1 MSAFDED
8 IAADF
13 ILEAQEI
20 LDRLGEQ
27 LVALEQSPQ
36 DNEQLNAVFRGFHTL
51 KGGAGFLGVHAMV
64 ELCHAAEETL
74 GMARSGKA
82 VLQANHFDAAQQSL
96 DWLQAMLDAVSGGT
110 EPQHAPPELIAM
122 FDVDAAPAPAAVA
135 AAPVDA
141 AAAIAAA
148 KSGSDMIDED
158 EFEALLDQLHGGA
171 APGSKPVGAA
181 AAIAAAKSGSDMID
195 EDEFEALLDQLH
207 GSAAPG
213 AKPVGAAAA
222 IAAAKSGSDMIDE
235 DEFEALLDQ
244 LHGGAAPGAKPV
256 GAAVAAAPKPA
267 IPKPAP
273 VVPPRPASPPRP
285 AAAPAAAAK
294 PAAAEAE
301 QTVRVDT
308 KRLDA
313 IVNLIG
319 ELVLSRNRLKT
330 LRTRLKDEELDR
342 AVSTL
347 DIATARL
354 QSAVMRTRMQ
364 PVGKV
369 FSRFPKVARDVA
381 RNLKKE
387 VELEL
392 VGAETELDRNLVE
405 ALADPLVHLVRNA
418 IDHGIEMP
426 DLREA
431 QGKQRSGHVRLSAQ
445 QEGDYVSIEI
455 QDDGAGIDPEKL
467 RAKAREKGLIDPE
480 AAARLSSEE
489 CLHLVF
495 LPGFSTKQEVTDI
508 SGRGVGM
515 DVVQSRI
522 RELSGQIQI
531 QSELGRGSRFL
542 IRVPLTLAILPTLL
556 VQAGQDIYALPLAR
570 VMEVLH
576 APRTSL
582 GWFDGRAVLDR
593 RSHTLPLLDLR
604 QWLDVEPA
612 PSTLMTIVVLQVGEA
627 RFGLVVDQVRGR
639 EEVVIKPLPKA
650 LRGLKGY
657 AGATLIGDG
666 RMALILDVDGLRNS
680 QG

>member
-1 MSAFDED
+1 MSAVPDD

-27 LVALEQSPQ
+27 LVSLEQSPQ
-36 DNEQLNAVFRGFHTL
+36 DSDQLNAVFRGFHTL
-51 KGGAGFLGVHAMV
+51 KGGAGFLGIQAMV

-82 VLQANHFDAAQQSL
+82 TLQAHHFDAAQQSL
-96 DWLQAMLDAVSGGT
+96 DYLQSMLDSVSAGE
-110 EPQHAPPELIAM
+110 EPGYAPPELIAQ
-122 FDVDAAPAPAAVA
+122 FDVNGPATPVAAVA
-135 AAPVDA
+135 APASGELITDDEFEALLDTLHGGAAPTAVA
-141 AAAIAAA
+141 AAGKADDGLI
-148 KSGSDMIDED
+148 GED

-171 APGSKPVGAA
+171 V
-181 AAIAAAKSGSDMID
+181 
-195 EDEFEALLDQLH
+195 
-207 GSAAPG
+207 PG
-213 AKPVGAAAA
+213 AKPV
-222 IAAAKSGSDMIDE
+222 
-235 DEFEALLDQ
+235 
-244 LHGGAAPGAKPV
+244 AAPA
-256 GAAVAAAPKPA
+256 
-267 IPKPAP
+267 PAP
-273 VVPPRPASPPRP
+273 RA
-285 AAAPAAAAK
+285 AAAPAAK
-294 PAAAEAE
+294 PAANKPVAEAE
-301 QTVRVDT
+301 HTVRVDT

-330 LRTRLKDEELDR
+330 LRARLHDEELDR

-392 VGAETELDRNLVE
+392 IGAETELDRNLVE

-418 IDHGIEMP
+418 IDHGVETP

-431 QGKQRSGHVRLSAQ
+431 QGKPRSGHVRLSAQ
-445 QEGDYVSIEI
+445 QEGDYVSIEV
-455 QDDGAGIDPEKL
+455 QDDGAGIDPERL
-467 RAKAREKGLIDPE
+467 RQKAREKGLIDPE
-480 AAARLSSEE
+480 AAARLTSEE

-531 QSELGRGSRFL
+531 QSELGRGSRFM

-556 VQAGQDIYALPLAR
+556 VQAGDDVYALPLAR

-576 APRTSL
+576 APNTSL

-593 RSHTLPLLDLR
+593 KSHTLPLVDLR
-604 QWLDVEPA
+604 HWLAVAPA
-612 PSTLMTIVVLQVGEA
+612 ASQLLTIVVLQAGEA

-650 LRGLKGY
+650 LRGLRGY

-666 RMALILDVDGLRNS
+666 RMSLILDVDGLR
-680 QG
+680 

>member
-1 MSAFDED
+1 MSAVSDD
-8 IAADF
+8 ITADF
-13 ILEAQEI
+13 IIEAQEI

-27 LVALEQSPQ
+27 LVSLEQAPQ
-36 DNEQLNAVFRGFHTL
+36 DSDQLNAVFRGYHTL
-51 KGGAGFLGVHAMV
+51 KGGAGFLGVTAMV
-64 ELCHAAEETL
+64 ELCHAAEEAL
-74 GMARSGKA
+74 GAARAGQA
-82 VLQANHFDAAQQSL
+82 VLQAHHFDAAQQSL
-96 DWLQAMLDAVSGGT
+96 DYLQSMLDAVSSGT
-110 EPQHAPPELIAM
+110 EPGYAPPDLIAQ
-122 FDVDAAPAPAAVA
+122 FDVHGGAVAAPAAA
-135 AAPVDA
+135 AAPA
-141 AAAIAAA
+141 AG
-148 KSGSDMIDED
+148 GSDLITDDEFEALLDQLHGGNAPTAVAPAKKADDGLISED

-171 APGSKPVGAA
+171 APGTKPA
-181 AAIAAAKSGSDMID
+181 
-195 EDEFEALLDQLH
+195 
-207 GSAAPG
+207 
-213 AKPVGAAAA
+213 
-222 IAAAKSGSDMIDE
+222 
-235 DEFEALLDQ
+235 
-244 LHGGAAPGAKPV
+244 
-256 GAAVAAAPKPA
+256 AAVA
-267 IPKPAP
+267 PAP
-273 VVPPRPASPPRP
+273 VAVPRPV
-285 AAAPAAAAK
+285 AAPAPAAK
-294 PAAAEAE
+294 PAAKPLAEAE
-301 QTVRVDT
+301 HTVRVDT

-330 LRTRLKDEELDR
+330 LRARLRDEELDR

-381 RNLKKE
+381 RSLKKE
-387 VELEL
+387 VDLEL
-392 VGAETELDRNLVE
+392 IGAETELDRNLVE

-418 IDHGIEMP
+418 IDHGVEMP

-431 QGKQRSGHVRLSAQ
+431 QGKPRMGHVRLSAQ
-445 QEGDYVSIEI
+445 QEGDYVSIEV

-495 LPGFSTKQEVTDI
+495 LPGFSTKQQVTDI

-556 VQAGQDIYALPLAR
+556 VQAGEDVYALPLAR

-593 RSHTLPLLDLR
+593 RSHTLPLVDLR
-604 QWLDVEPA
+604 QWLDVTPA
-612 PSTLMTIVVLQVGEA
+612 ASPLLTIVVLQAGEA

-650 LRGLKGY
+650 LRGLRGY

-666 RMALILDVDGLRNS
+666 RMALILDVDGLR
-680 QG
+680 

>member
-1 MSAFDED
+1 MSAVPDD

-27 LVALEQSPQ
+27 LVSLEQSPQ
-36 DNEQLNAVFRGFHTL
+36 DSDQLNAVFRGFHTL
-51 KGGAGFLGVHAMV
+51 KGGAGFLGIQAMV

-82 VLQANHFDAAQQSL
+82 VLQAHHFDAAQQSL
-96 DWLQAMLDAVSGGT
+96 DYLQSMLDSVAAGT
-110 EPQHAPPELIAM
+110 EPGYAPPELIAQ
-122 FDVDAAPAPAAVA
+122 FDVNGPAVPAPAA
-135 AAPVDA
+135 AAPGGDGL
-141 AAAIAAA
+141 IT
-148 KSGSDMIDED
+148 DD
-158 EFEALLDQLHGGA
+158 EFEALLDTLHGGA
-171 APGSKPVGAA
+171 APTAVTPPKKTDDGLIG
-181 AAIAAAKSGSDMID
+181 
-195 EDEFEALLDQLH
+195 
-207 GSAAPG
+207 
-213 AKPVGAAAA
+213 
-222 IAAAKSGSDMIDE
+222 E

-244 LHGGAAPGAKPV
+244 LHGGAAPGAKP
-256 GAAVAAAPKPA
+256 GAVAAAP
-267 IPKPAP
+267 AP
-273 VVPPRPASPPRP
+273 RAP
-285 AAAPAAAAK
+285 AAAPAPAAK
-294 PAAAEAE
+294 PAANKPVAEAE
-301 QTVRVDT
+301 HTVRVDT

-330 LRTRLKDEELDR
+330 LRARLHDEELDR

-418 IDHGIEMP
+418 IDHGIETP

-431 QGKQRSGHVRLSAQ
+431 QGKPRNGHVRLSAQ
-445 QEGDYVSIEI
+445 QEGDYVSIEV
-455 QDDGAGIDPEKL
+455 QDDGAGIDPERL
-467 RAKAREKGLIDPE
+467 RQKAREKGLIDPE

-531 QSELGRGSRFL
+531 QSELGRGSRFM

-556 VQAGQDIYALPLAR
+556 VQAGEDVYALPLAR

-576 APRTSL
+576 APNTSL

-593 RSHTLPLLDLR
+593 KSHTLPLVDLR
-604 QWLDVEPA
+604 HWLAVEPA
-612 PSTLMTIVVLQVGEA
+612 ASPLLTIVVLQAGEA

-650 LRGLKGY
+650 LRGLRGY

-666 RMALILDVDGLRNS
+666 RMSLILDVDGLRT
-680 QG
+680 QHD

>member
-1 MSAFDED
+1 MSAVSDD
-8 IAADF
+8 ITADF
-13 ILEAQEI
+13 IIEAQEI

-27 LVALEQSPQ
+27 LVSLEQAPQ
-36 DNEQLNAVFRGFHTL
+36 DTEQLNAVFRGYHTL
-51 KGGAGFLGVHAMV
+51 KGGAGFLGVTAMV
-64 ELCHAAEETL
+64 ELCHAAEEAL
-74 GMARSGKA
+74 GIARAGQA
-82 VLQANHFDAAQQSL
+82 VLQAHHFDAAQQSL
-96 DWLQAMLDAVSGGT
+96 DYLQAMLDAVSSGT
-110 EPQHAPPELIAM
+110 EPGYAPPELIAQ
-122 FDVDAAPAPAAVA
+122 FDMHGGAVAAPAAA
-135 AAPVDA
+135 AAPA
-141 AAAIAAA
+141 AG
-148 KSGSDMIDED
+148 GSDLITDD
-158 EFEALLDQLHGGA
+158 EFEALLDQLHGGN
-171 APGSKPVGAA
+171 APTAMAP
-181 AAIAAAKSGSDMID
+181 AKKADDGLIS
-195 EDEFEALLDQLH
+195 
-207 GSAAPG
+207 
-213 AKPVGAAAA
+213 
-222 IAAAKSGSDMIDE
+222 E

-244 LHGGAAPGAKPV
+244 LHGGAAPGAKPI
-256 GAAVAAAPKPA
+256 A
-267 IPKPAP
+267 
-273 VVPPRPASPPRP
+273 
-285 AAAPAAAAK
+285 AAAPAPIAAPRPLAAPAAPAPAAATKPAAK
-294 PAAAEAE
+294 PLAEAE
-301 QTVRVDT
+301 HTVRVDT

-330 LRTRLKDEELDR
+330 LRARLRDEELDR

-381 RNLKKE
+381 RSLKKE
-387 VELEL
+387 VDLEL
-392 VGAETELDRNLVE
+392 IGAETELDRNLVE

-418 IDHGIEMP
+418 IDHGVEMP

-431 QGKQRSGHVRLSAQ
+431 QGKPRMGHVRLSAQ
-445 QEGDYVSIEI
+445 QEGDYVSIEV

-495 LPGFSTKQEVTDI
+495 LPGFSTKQQVTDI

-556 VQAGQDIYALPLAR
+556 VQAGEDVYALPLAR

-593 RSHTLPLLDLR
+593 RSHTLPLVDLR
-604 QWLDVEPA
+604 QWLDVTPA
-612 PSTLMTIVVLQVGEA
+612 ASTLLTIVVLQAGEA

-650 LRGLKGY
+650 LRGLRGY

-666 RMALILDVDGLRNS
+666 RMALILDVDGLRS
-680 QG
+680 PHD

>member
-1 MSAFDED
+1 MSAVSDD
-8 IAADF
+8 ITADF
-13 ILEAQEI
+13 IIEAQEI

-27 LVALEQSPQ
+27 LVSLEQAPQ
-36 DNEQLNAVFRGFHTL
+36 DGDQLNAVFRGYHTL
-51 KGGAGFLGVHAMV
+51 KGGAGFLGVTAMV
-64 ELCHAAEETL
+64 ELCHAAEEAL
-74 GMARSGKA
+74 GAARAGQA
-82 VLQANHFDAAQQSL
+82 VLQAHHFDAAQQSL
-96 DWLQAMLDAVSGGT
+96 DYLQSMLDAVSSGT
-110 EPQHAPPELIAM
+110 EPGYAPPELIAQ
-122 FDVDAAPAPAAVA
+122 FDVHGGATAPAAAAAPAAGGSDLITDDEFEALLDQLHGGNAPTAVA
-135 AAPVDA
+135 P
-141 AAAIAAA
+141 A
-148 KSGSDMIDED
+148 KKADDGLISED

-171 APGSKPVGAA
+171 APGTKPVAA
-181 AAIAAAKSGSDMID
+181 VP
-195 EDEFEALLDQLH
+195 
-207 GSAAPG
+207 AAP
-213 AKPVGAAAA
+213 
-222 IAAAKSGSDMIDE
+222 
-235 DEFEALLDQ
+235 
-244 LHGGAAPGAKPV
+244 
-256 GAAVAAAPKPA
+256 
-267 IPKPAP
+267 PAP
-273 VVPPRPASPPRP
+273 RPTAP
-285 AAAPAAAAK
+285 APAAKPPAK
-294 PAAAEAE
+294 PLAEAE
-301 QTVRVDT
+301 HTVRVDT

-330 LRTRLKDEELDR
+330 LRARLRDEELDR

-381 RNLKKE
+381 RSLKKE
-387 VELEL
+387 VDLEL
-392 VGAETELDRNLVE
+392 IGAETELDRNLVE

-418 IDHGIEMP
+418 IDHGVETP
-426 DLREA
+426 ELREA
-431 QGKQRSGHVRLSAQ
+431 QGKPRMGHVRLSAQ
-445 QEGDYVSIEI
+445 QEGDYVSIEV

-495 LPGFSTKQEVTDI
+495 LPGFSTKQQVTDI

-556 VQAGQDIYALPLAR
+556 VQAGEDVYALPLAR

-593 RSHTLPLLDLR
+593 RSHTLALVDLR
-604 QWLDVEPA
+604 QWLDVTPA
-612 PSTLMTIVVLQVGEA
+612 ASPLLTIVVLQAGEA

-650 LRGLKGY
+650 LRGLAGY

-666 RMALILDVDGLRNS
+666 RMALILDVDGLR
-680 QG
+680 

>member
-1 MSAFDED
+1 MSAVSDD
-8 IAADF
+8 ITADF
-13 ILEAQEI
+13 IIEAQEI

-27 LVALEQSPQ
+27 LVSLEQAPQ
-36 DNEQLNAVFRGFHTL
+36 DSDQLNAVFRGYHTL
-51 KGGAGFLGVHAMV
+51 KGGAGFLGVTAMV
-64 ELCHAAEETL
+64 ELCHAAEEAL
-74 GMARSGKA
+74 GAARAGQA
-82 VLQANHFDAAQQSL
+82 VLQAHHFDAAQQSL
-96 DWLQAMLDAVSGGT
+96 DYLQSMLDAVSSGT
-110 EPQHAPPELIAM
+110 EPGYAPPDLIAQ
-122 FDVDAAPAPAAVA
+122 FDVHGGAVAAPAAA
-135 AAPVDA
+135 AAPTA
-141 AAAIAAA
+141 G
-148 KSGSDMIDED
+148 GSDLITDDEFEALLDQLHGGNAPTAVAPAKKADDGLISED

-171 APGSKPVGAA
+171 APGTKPAVVVAPA
-181 AAIAAAKSGSDMID
+181 PIAA
-195 EDEFEALLDQLH
+195 
-207 GSAAPG
+207 
-213 AKPVGAAAA
+213 
-222 IAAAKSGSDMIDE
+222 
-235 DEFEALLDQ
+235 
-244 LHGGAAPGAKPV
+244 
-256 GAAVAAAPKPA
+256 
-267 IPKPAP
+267 
-273 VVPPRPASPPRP
+273 PRPV
-285 AAAPAAAAK
+285 AAPAPAAK
-294 PAAAEAE
+294 PTAKPLAEAE
-301 QTVRVDT
+301 HTVRVDT

-330 LRTRLKDEELDR
+330 LRARLRDEELDR

-381 RNLKKE
+381 RSLKKE
-387 VELEL
+387 VDLEL
-392 VGAETELDRNLVE
+392 IGAETELDRNLVE

-418 IDHGIEMP
+418 IDHGVEMP

-431 QGKQRSGHVRLSAQ
+431 QGKPRMGHVRLSAQ
-445 QEGDYVSIEI
+445 QEGDYVSIEV

-495 LPGFSTKQEVTDI
+495 LPGFSTKQQVTDI

-556 VQAGQDIYALPLAR
+556 VQAGEDVYALPLAR

-593 RSHTLPLLDLR
+593 RSHTLPLVDLR
-604 QWLDVEPA
+604 QWLDVTPA
-612 PSTLMTIVVLQVGEA
+612 ASPLLTIVVLQAGEA

-650 LRGLKGY
+650 LRGLRGY

-666 RMALILDVDGLRNS
+666 RMALILDVDGLR
-680 QG
+680 

>member
-1 MSAFDED
+1 MSAVSDD
-8 IAADF
+8 ITADF
-13 ILEAQEI
+13 IIEAQEI

-27 LVALEQSPQ
+27 LVSLEQAPQ
-36 DNEQLNAVFRGFHTL
+36 DGDQLNAVFRGYHTL
-51 KGGAGFLGVHAMV
+51 KGGAGFLGVTAMV
-64 ELCHAAEETL
+64 ELCHAAEEAL
-74 GMARSGKA
+74 GAARAGQA
-82 VLQANHFDAAQQSL
+82 VLQAHHFDAAQQSL
-96 DWLQAMLDAVSGGT
+96 DYLQSMLDAVSSGT
-110 EPQHAPPELIAM
+110 EPGYAPPELIAQ
-122 FDVDAAPAPAAVA
+122 FDVHGGATAPAAAAAPAAGGSDLITDDEFEALLDQLHGGNAPTAVA
-135 AAPVDA
+135 P
-141 AAAIAAA
+141 A
-148 KSGSDMIDED
+148 KKADHGLISED

-171 APGSKPVGAA
+171 APGTKPVAA
-181 AAIAAAKSGSDMID
+181 VP
-195 EDEFEALLDQLH
+195 
-207 GSAAPG
+207 AAP
-213 AKPVGAAAA
+213 
-222 IAAAKSGSDMIDE
+222 
-235 DEFEALLDQ
+235 
-244 LHGGAAPGAKPV
+244 
-256 GAAVAAAPKPA
+256 
-267 IPKPAP
+267 PAP
-273 VVPPRPASPPRP
+273 RPTAP
-285 AAAPAAAAK
+285 APAAKPPAK
-294 PAAAEAE
+294 PLAEAE
-301 QTVRVDT
+301 HTVRVDT

-330 LRTRLKDEELDR
+330 LRARLRDEELDR

-381 RNLKKE
+381 RSLKKE
-387 VELEL
+387 VDLEL
-392 VGAETELDRNLVE
+392 IGAETELDRNLVE

-418 IDHGIEMP
+418 IDHGVETP
-426 DLREA
+426 ELREA
-431 QGKQRSGHVRLSAQ
+431 QGKPRMGHVRLSAQ
-445 QEGDYVSIEI
+445 QEGDYVSIEV

-495 LPGFSTKQEVTDI
+495 LPGFSTKQQVTDI

-556 VQAGQDIYALPLAR
+556 VQAGEDVYALPLAR

-593 RSHTLPLLDLR
+593 RSHTLALVDLR
-604 QWLDVEPA
+604 QWLDVTPA
-612 PSTLMTIVVLQVGEA
+612 ASPLLTIVVLQAGEA

-650 LRGLKGY
+650 LRGLAGY

-666 RMALILDVDGLRNS
+666 RMALILDVDGLR
-680 QG
+680 

>member
-1 MSAFDED
+1 MSAVPDD

-27 LVALEQSPQ
+27 LVSLEQSPQ
-36 DNEQLNAVFRGFHTL
+36 DSDQLNAVFRGFHTL
-51 KGGAGFLGVHAMV
+51 KGGAGFLGIQAMV

-74 GMARSGKA
+74 GMARSGQA
-82 VLQANHFDAAQQSL
+82 VLQAHHFDAGQQSL
-96 DWLQAMLDAVSGGT
+96 DYLQSMLDSVAAGT
-110 EPQHAPPELIAM
+110 EPGYAPPELIAQ
-122 FDVDAAPAPAAVA
+122 FDVNGPATPAPAATA
-135 AAPVDA
+135 AAS
-141 AAAIAAA
+141 
-148 KSGSDMIDED
+148 SGDLITDD
-158 EFEALLDQLHGGA
+158 EFEALLDTLHGGA
-171 APGSKPVGAA
+171 APTAV
-181 AAIAAAKSGSDMID
+181 AKKNDDDLIG
-195 EDEFEALLDQLH
+195 
-207 GSAAPG
+207 
-213 AKPVGAAAA
+213 
-222 IAAAKSGSDMIDE
+222 E

-244 LHGGAAPGAKPV
+244 LHGGAAPGAQS
-256 GAAVAAAPKPA
+256 VA
-267 IPKPAP
+267 
-273 VVPPRPASPPRP
+273 
-285 AAAPAAAAK
+285 AAAPAPAIAPRPVAAPAPAK
-294 PAAAEAE
+294 PAANKPVAEAE
-301 QTVRVDT
+301 HTVRVDT

-330 LRTRLKDEELDR
+330 LRARLHDEELDR

-392 VGAETELDRNLVE
+392 IGAETELDRNLVE

-426 DLREA
+426 ELREA
-431 QGKQRSGHVRLSAQ
+431 QGKTRSGNVRLSAQ
-445 QEGDYVSIEI
+445 QEGDYVSIEV
-455 QDDGAGIDPEKL
+455 QDDGAGIDPERL

-480 AAARLSSEE
+480 AAARLTSEE

-531 QSELGRGSRFL
+531 QSELGRGSRFM

-556 VQAGQDIYALPLAR
+556 VQAGEDVYALPLAR

-576 APRTSL
+576 APNTSL

-593 RSHTLPLLDLR
+593 RTHTLPLVDLR
-604 QWLDVEPA
+604 HWLDVDPA
-612 PSTLMTIVVLQVGEA
+612 PSPLLTIVVLQAGEA

-650 LRGLKGY
+650 LRGLRGY

-666 RMALILDVDGLRNS
+666 RMSLILDVDGLRTPHD
-680 QG
+680 

>member
-1 MSAFDED
+1 MSAVPDD

-27 LVALEQSPQ
+27 LVSLEQSPQ
-36 DNEQLNAVFRGFHTL
+36 DSDQLNAVFRGFHTL
-51 KGGAGFLGVHAMV
+51 KGGAGFLGIQAMV

-82 VLQANHFDAAQQSL
+82 VLQAHHFDAGQQSL
-96 DWLQAMLDAVSGGT
+96 DYLQSMLDSVAAGT
-110 EPQHAPPELIAM
+110 EPGYAPPELIAQ
-122 FDVDAAPAPAAVA
+122 FDVNGPATPAPAAA
-135 AAPVDA
+135 AAS
-141 AAAIAAA
+141 
-148 KSGSDMIDED
+148 SGELISDD

-171 APGSKPVGAA
+171 APTAVTRSSKPAD
-181 AAIAAAKSGSDMID
+181 SMI
-195 EDEFEALLDQLH
+195 
-207 GSAAPG
+207 G
-213 AKPVGAAAA
+213 
-222 IAAAKSGSDMIDE
+222 E

-244 LHGGAAPGAKPV
+244 LHGGAAPGANA
-256 GAAVAAAPKPA
+256 GATA
-267 IPKPAP
+267 
-273 VVPPRPASPPRP
+273 P
-285 AAAPAAAAK
+285 AAAPRAPASAAAAAVAMPAAAK
-294 PAAAEAE
+294 PAANNKPVAEAE
-301 QTVRVDT
+301 HTVRVDT

-330 LRTRLKDEELDR
+330 LRARLHDEELDR

-418 IDHGIEMP
+418 IDHGVETP
-426 DLREA
+426 ELREA
-431 QGKQRSGHVRLSAQ
+431 QGKPRSGHVRLSAQ
-445 QEGDYVSIEI
+445 QEGDYVSIEV
-455 QDDGAGIDPEKL
+455 QDDGAGIDPERL
-467 RAKAREKGLIDPE
+467 RQKAREKGLIDPE
-480 AAARLSSEE
+480 AAARLTSEE

-531 QSELGRGSRFL
+531 QSELGRGSRFM

-556 VQAGQDIYALPLAR
+556 VQAGEDVYALPLAR

-576 APRTSL
+576 APNTSL

-593 RSHTLPLLDLR
+593 KSHTLPLVDLR
-604 QWLDVEPA
+604 HWLAVEPA
-612 PSTLMTIVVLQVGEA
+612 ASPLLTIVVLQAGEA

-650 LRGLKGY
+650 LRGLRGY

-666 RMALILDVDGLRNS
+666 RMSLILDVDGLR
-680 QG
+680 

>member
-1 MSAFDED
+1 MSGIADD

-27 LVALEQSPQ
+27 LVTLEQDPQ
-36 DNEQLNAVFRGFHTL
+36 DSGQLNAVFRGYHTL
-51 KGGAGFLGVHAMV
+51 KGGAGFLGIQPMV

-74 GMARSGKA
+74 GLARSGQA
-82 VLQANHFDAAQQSL
+82 TLQPHHFDAGQQSL
-96 DWLQAMLDAVSGGT
+96 DYLQAMLDAVSAGE
-110 EPQHAPPELIAM
+110 EPGHAPAELIAQ
-122 FDVDAAPAPAAVA
+122 FDVGTAPAAGA
-135 AAPVDA
+135 GQA
-141 AAAIAAA
+141 AAATDPDLITDDEFEALLDQLQGNAKAAA
-148 KSGSDMIDED
+148 KLPADDGLISED
-158 EFEALLDQLHGGA
+158 EFEALLDQLHGG
-171 APGSKPVGAA
+171 GV
-181 AAIAAAKSGSDMID
+181 
-195 EDEFEALLDQLH
+195 
-207 GSAAPG
+207 PG
-213 AKPVGAAAA
+213 ANAAT
-222 IAAAKSGSDMIDE
+222 
-235 DEFEALLDQ
+235 
-244 LHGGAAPGAKPV
+244 APS
-256 GAAVAAAPKPA
+256 
-267 IPKPAP
+267 PAP
-273 VVPPRPASPPRP
+273 RPQPARPAP
-285 AAAPAAAAK
+285 AAAPTPAAAK
-294 PAAAEAE
+294 PPRVVAEAE

-330 LRTRLKDEELDR
+330 LRARLRDEELDR

-387 VELEL
+387 VELDL
-392 VGAETELDRNLVE
+392 FGAETELDRNLVE

-418 IDHGIEMP
+418 IDHGIERP
-426 DLREA
+426 ELREA
-431 QGKQRSGHVRLSAQ
+431 QGKPRSGQVRLSAQ
-445 QEGDYVSIEI
+445 QEGDYVSIEV

-480 AAARLSSEE
+480 AAARLSTEE

-495 LPGFSTKQEVTDI
+495 LPGFSTKAEVTDI

-556 VQAGQDIYALPLAR
+556 VQAGEDVYALPLAR

-576 APRTSL
+576 APSTSL
-582 GWFDGRAVLDR
+582 GWFDGRDVLDR
-593 RSHTLPLLDLR
+593 RSHTLALVDLR
-604 QWLDVEPA
+604 RWLDVEPMQGA
-612 PSTLMTIVVLQVGEA
+612 LLTIVVLQAGEA

-650 LRGLKGY
+650 LRGLRGY

-666 RMALILDVDGLRNS
+666 RMALILDVDGLRS
-680 QG
+680 PHD

>member
-1 MSAFDED
+1 MSAVADD
-8 IAADF
+8 ITADF
-13 ILEAQEI
+13 IIEAQEI

-27 LVALEQSPQ
+27 LVSLEQAPQ
-36 DNEQLNAVFRGFHTL
+36 DNDQLNAVFRGYHTL
-51 KGGAGFLGVHAMV
+51 KGGAGFLGITAMV
-64 ELCHAAEETL
+64 ELCHAAEEAL
-74 GMARSGKA
+74 GAARAGQA
-82 VLQANHFDAAQQSL
+82 VLQAHHFDAAQQSL
-96 DWLQAMLDAVSGGT
+96 DYLQSMLDAVSSGT
-110 EPQHAPPELIAM
+110 EPGYAPPELIAQ
-122 FDVDAAPAPAAVA
+122 FDVHGGASPAAGAATAPAPAAAGGDLITDDEFEALLDQLHGGNAPTAVA
-135 AAPVDA
+135 PPKKADDGL
-141 AAAIAAA
+141 I
-148 KSGSDMIDED
+148 SED

-171 APGSKPVGAA
+171 V
-181 AAIAAAKSGSDMID
+181 
-195 EDEFEALLDQLH
+195 
-207 GSAAPG
+207 PG
-213 AKPVGAAAA
+213 AKPVAAVPV
-222 IAAAKSGSDMIDE
+222 
-235 DEFEALLDQ
+235 
-244 LHGGAAPGAKPV
+244 AAP
-256 GAAVAAAPKPA
+256 
-267 IPKPAP
+267 PAP
-273 VVPPRPASPPRP
+273 
-285 AAAPAAAAK
+285 APAPRAAAK
-294 PAAAEAE
+294 PAANKPVAEAE
-301 QTVRVDT
+301 HTVRVDT

-330 LRTRLKDEELDR
+330 LRTRLRDEELDR

-381 RNLKKE
+381 RSLQKE
-387 VELEL
+387 VDLEL
-392 VGAETELDRNLVE
+392 IGAETELDRNLVE

-418 IDHGIEMP
+418 IDHGVEMP

-431 QGKQRSGHVRLSAQ
+431 QGKPRMGHVRLSAQ
-445 QEGDYVSIEI
+445 QEGDYVSIEV

-495 LPGFSTKQEVTDI
+495 LPGFSTKQQVTDI

-556 VQAGQDIYALPLAR
+556 VQAGEDVYALPLAR

-593 RSHTLPLLDLR
+593 RSHTLPLVDLR
-604 QWLDVEPA
+604 QWLDVTPA
-612 PSTLMTIVVLQVGEA
+612 ASTLLTIVVLQAGEA

-650 LRGLKGY
+650 LRGLRGY

-666 RMALILDVDGLRNS
+666 RMALILDVDGLR
-680 QG
+680 

>member
-1 MSAFDED
+1 MSAFADD

-36 DNEQLNAVFRGFHTL
+36 DNDQLNAVFRGFHTL
-51 KGGAGFLGVHAMV
+51 KGGAGFLGINAMV

-82 VLQANHFDAAQQSL
+82 TLQAHHFDAAQQSL
-96 DWLQAMLDAVSGGT
+96 DWLQAMLDAVSAGT
-110 EPQHAPPELIAM
+110 DPQHAPPALIAL
-122 FDVDAAPAPAAVA
+122 FDVDVAPAAPVPVA
-135 AAPVDA
+135 AAPVA
-141 AAAIAAA
+141 ASGGDLITEDEFEDLLDQLHGGGAPGAKPVAAVGAPEA
-148 KSGSDMIDED
+148 GSDLISED
-158 EFEALLDQLHGGA
+158 EFEALLDQLHGAA
-171 APGSKPVGAA
+171 APGATPVVAA
-181 AAIAAAKSGSDMID
+181 ALPAAACKGGDDLIT
-195 EDEFEALLDQLH
+195 EDEFEALLDT
-207 GSAAPG
+207 
-213 AKPVGAAAA
+213 
-222 IAAAKSGSDMIDE
+222 
-235 DEFEALLDQ
+235 
-244 LHGGAAPGAKPV
+244 LHGGAAPGARALPAPP
-256 GAAVAAAPKPA
+256 AATPAAP
-267 IPKPAP
+267 
-273 VVPPRPASPPRP
+273 VT
-285 AAAPAAAAK
+285 AAPAPRAATPAPAAAK
-294 PAAAEAE
+294 PAVEPE

-330 LRTRLKDEELDR
+330 LRARLKDEELDR

-387 VELEL
+387 VDLEL
-392 VGAETELDRNLVE
+392 IGAETELDRNLVE

-418 IDHGIEMP
+418 IDHGVEMP

-431 QGKQRSGHVRLSAQ
+431 QGKPRMGRVRLSAQ
-445 QEGDYVSIEI
+445 QEGDYVSIEV
-455 QDDGAGIDPEKL
+455 QDDGAGIDPERL
-467 RAKAREKGLIDPE
+467 RAKAREKGLLDPE

-495 LPGFSTKQEVTDI
+495 LPGFSTKQQVTDI

-556 VQAGQDIYALPLAR
+556 VQAGEDIYALPLAR

-593 RSHTLPLLDLR
+593 KSHTLALVDLR
-604 QWLDVEPA
+604 QWLAVEPA
-612 PSTLMTIVVLQVGEA
+612 QSALLTIVVLQLGEA

-639 EEVVIKPLPKA
+639 EEVVIKPLPRA

-666 RMALILDVDGLRNS
+666 RMALILDVDGLRG
-680 QG
+680 QE

>member
-1 MSAFDED
+1 MSAVSDD
-8 IAADF
+8 ITADF
-13 ILEAQEI
+13 IIEAQEI

-27 LVALEQSPQ
+27 LVSLEQAPQ
-36 DNEQLNAVFRGFHTL
+36 DSEQLNAVFRGYHTL
-51 KGGAGFLGVHAMV
+51 KGGAGFLGVTAMV
-64 ELCHAAEETL
+64 ELCHAAEEAL
-74 GMARSGKA
+74 GIARAGQA
-82 VLQANHFDAAQQSL
+82 VLQAHHFDAAQQSL
-96 DWLQAMLDAVSGGT
+96 DYLQSMLDAVSSGT
-110 EPQHAPPELIAM
+110 EPGYAPPELIAQ
-122 FDVDAAPAPAAVA
+122 FDMHGGGTAAPTAAAPAAAGGDLITEDEFEALLDQLHGGNAPTAVA
-135 AAPVDA
+135 P
-141 AAAIAAA
+141 A
-148 KSGSDMIDED
+148 KKADDGLISED

-171 APGSKPVGAA
+171 APGSKPVAA
-181 AAIAAAKSGSDMID
+181 T
-195 EDEFEALLDQLH
+195 
-207 GSAAPG
+207 P
-213 AKPVGAAAA
+213 
-222 IAAAKSGSDMIDE
+222 
-235 DEFEALLDQ
+235 
-244 LHGGAAPGAKPV
+244 
-256 GAAVAAAPKPA
+256 VAAAPA
-267 IPKPAP
+267 
-273 VVPPRPASPPRP
+273 PRP
-285 AAAPAAAAK
+285 AAATPAAK
-294 PAAAEAE
+294 PAAKPLAEAE
-301 QTVRVDT
+301 HTVRVDT

-330 LRTRLKDEELDR
+330 LRARLRDEELDR

-381 RNLKKE
+381 RSLKKE
-387 VELEL
+387 VDLEL
-392 VGAETELDRNLVE
+392 IGAETELDRNLVE

-418 IDHGIEMP
+418 IDHGVEMP
-426 DLREA
+426 ELREA
-431 QGKQRSGHVRLSAQ
+431 QGKPRMGHVRLSAQ
-445 QEGDYVSIEI
+445 QEGDYVSIEV

-495 LPGFSTKQEVTDI
+495 LPGFSTKQQVTDI

-556 VQAGQDIYALPLAR
+556 VQAGEDVYALPLAR

-593 RSHTLPLLDLR
+593 RSHTLPLVDLR
-604 QWLDVEPA
+604 QWLDVTPA
-612 PSTLMTIVVLQVGEA
+612 ASTLLTIVVLQAGEA

-650 LRGLKGY
+650 LRGLRGY

-666 RMALILDVDGLRNS
+666 RMALILDVDGLR
-680 QG
+680 

>member
-1 MSAFDED
+1 MSAVSDD
-8 IAADF
+8 ITADF
-13 ILEAQEI
+13 IIEAQEI
-20 LDRLGEQ
+20 LDRQGEQ
-27 LVALEQSPQ
+27 LVSLEQAPQ
-36 DNEQLNAVFRGFHTL
+36 DTEQLNAVFRGYHTL
-51 KGGAGFLGVHAMV
+51 KGGAGFLGVTAMV
-64 ELCHAAEETL
+64 ELCHAAEEAL
-74 GMARSGKA
+74 GIARAGQA
-82 VLQANHFDAAQQSL
+82 VLQAHHFDAAQQSL
-96 DWLQAMLDAVSGGT
+96 DYLQAMLDAVSSGT
-110 EPQHAPPELIAM
+110 EPGYAPPELIAQ
-122 FDVDAAPAPAAVA
+122 FDMHGGALAAPAAA
-135 AAPVDA
+135 AAPA
-141 AAAIAAA
+141 AG
-148 KSGSDMIDED
+148 GSDLITDD
-158 EFEALLDQLHGGA
+158 EFEALLDQLHGGN
-171 APGSKPVGAA
+171 APTAV
-181 AAIAAAKSGSDMID
+181 
-195 EDEFEALLDQLH
+195 
-207 GSAAPG
+207 APARKADDG
-213 AKPVGAAAA
+213 L
-222 IAAAKSGSDMIDE
+222 ISE

-244 LHGGAAPGAKPV
+244 LHGGAAPGAKPI
-256 GAAVAAAPKPA
+256 A
-267 IPKPAP
+267 
-273 VVPPRPASPPRP
+273 
-285 AAAPAAAAK
+285 AAAPAPIAAPRPLAAPAAPAPAAATKPAAK
-294 PAAAEAE
+294 PLAEAE
-301 QTVRVDT
+301 HTVRVDT

-330 LRTRLKDEELDR
+330 LRARLRDEELDR

-381 RNLKKE
+381 RSLKKE
-387 VELEL
+387 VDLEL
-392 VGAETELDRNLVE
+392 IGAETELDRNLVE

-418 IDHGIEMP
+418 IDHGVEMP

-431 QGKQRSGHVRLSAQ
+431 QGKPRMGHVRLSAQ
-445 QEGDYVSIEI
+445 QEGDYVSIEV

-495 LPGFSTKQEVTDI
+495 LPGFSTKQQVTDI

-556 VQAGQDIYALPLAR
+556 VQAGEDVYALPLAR

-593 RSHTLPLLDLR
+593 RSHTLPLVDLR
-604 QWLDVEPA
+604 QWLDVTPA
-612 PSTLMTIVVLQVGEA
+612 ASTLLTIVVLQAGEA

-650 LRGLKGY
+650 LRGLRGY

-666 RMALILDVDGLRNS
+666 RMALILDVDGLRS
-680 QG
+680 PHD

>member
-1 MSAFDED
+1 MSAVSDD
-8 IAADF
+8 ITADF
-13 ILEAQEI
+13 IIEAQEI

-27 LVALEQSPQ
+27 LVSLEQAPQ
-36 DNEQLNAVFRGFHTL
+36 DTEQLNAVFRGYHTL
-51 KGGAGFLGVHAMV
+51 KGGAGFLGVTAMV
-64 ELCHAAEETL
+64 ELCHAAEEAL
-74 GMARSGKA
+74 GIARAGQA
-82 VLQANHFDAAQQSL
+82 VLQAHHFDAAQQSL
-96 DWLQAMLDAVSGGT
+96 DYLQSMLDAVSSGT
-110 EPQHAPPELIAM
+110 EPGYAPPDLIAQ
-122 FDVDAAPAPAAVA
+122 FDMNGGTAAPVAAAAPAAA
-135 AAPVDA
+135 
-141 AAAIAAA
+141 
-148 KSGSDMIDED
+148 GSDLITDD
-158 EFEALLDQLHGGA
+158 EFEALLDQLHGGN
-171 APGSKPVGAA
+171 APTAV
-181 AAIAAAKSGSDMID
+181 
-195 EDEFEALLDQLH
+195 
-207 GSAAPG
+207 APARKADDG
-213 AKPVGAAAA
+213 L
-222 IAAAKSGSDMIDE
+222 ISE

-244 LHGGAAPGAKPV
+244 LHGGAAPGAKP
-256 GAAVAAAPKPA
+256 AATV
-267 IPKPAP
+267 
-273 VVPPRPASPPRP
+273 
-285 AAAPAAAAK
+285 AAAPAAAPRPAPAPAPAAK
-294 PAAAEAE
+294 PAAKPMAEAE
-301 QTVRVDT
+301 HTVRVDT

-330 LRTRLKDEELDR
+330 LRARLRDEELDR

-381 RNLKKE
+381 RSLKKE
-387 VELEL
+387 VDLEL

-418 IDHGIEMP
+418 IDHGVEMP

-431 QGKQRSGHVRLSAQ
+431 QGKPRMGHVRLSAQ
-445 QEGDYVSIEI
+445 QEGDYVSIEV

-495 LPGFSTKQEVTDI
+495 LPGFSTKQQVTDI

-522 RELSGQIQI
+522 RELSGHIQI

-556 VQAGQDIYALPLAR
+556 VQAGEDVYALPLAR

-593 RSHTLPLLDLR
+593 RSHTLPLVDLR
-604 QWLDVEPA
+604 QWLDVTPA
-612 PSTLMTIVVLQVGEA
+612 ASTLLTIVVLQAGEA

-650 LRGLKGY
+650 LRGLRGY

-666 RMALILDVDGLRNS
+666 RMALILDVDGIR
-680 QG
+680 

>member
-1 MSAFDED
+1 MSAVSDD
-8 IAADF
+8 ITADF
-13 ILEAQEI
+13 IIEAQEI

-27 LVALEQSPQ
+27 LVSLEQAPQ
-36 DNEQLNAVFRGFHTL
+36 DTEQLNAVFRGYHTL
-51 KGGAGFLGVHAMV
+51 KGGAGFLGVTAMV
-64 ELCHAAEETL
+64 ELCHAAEEAL
-74 GMARSGKA
+74 GIARAGQA
-82 VLQANHFDAAQQSL
+82 VLQAHHFDAAQQSL
-96 DWLQAMLDAVSGGT
+96 DYLQSMLDAVSSGT
-110 EPQHAPPELIAM
+110 EPGYAPPDLIAQ
-122 FDVDAAPAPAAVA
+122 FDMHGGAAAPAAPATVA
-135 AAPVDA
+135 AAG
-141 AAAIAAA
+141 
-148 KSGSDMIDED
+148 SGDLITDD
-158 EFEALLDQLHGGA
+158 EFEALLDQLHGGN
-171 APGSKPVGAA
+171 APTAVAP
-181 AAIAAAKSGSDMID
+181 AKKADDGLIS
-195 EDEFEALLDQLH
+195 
-207 GSAAPG
+207 
-213 AKPVGAAAA
+213 
-222 IAAAKSGSDMIDE
+222 E

-244 LHGGAAPGAKPV
+244 LHGGAAPGAKPI
-256 GAAVAAAPKPA
+256 AAVAPAPIAAPRPLA
-267 IPKPAP
+267 APTAPAP
-273 VVPPRPASPPRP
+273 
-285 AAAPAAAAK
+285 AAK
-294 PAAAEAE
+294 PAAKPLAEAE
-301 QTVRVDT
+301 HTVRVDT

-330 LRTRLKDEELDR
+330 LRARLRDEELDR

-381 RNLKKE
+381 RSLKKE
-387 VELEL
+387 VDLEL
-392 VGAETELDRNLVE
+392 IGAETELDRNLVE

-418 IDHGIEMP
+418 IDHGVEMP

-431 QGKQRSGHVRLSAQ
+431 QGKPRMGHVRLSAQ
-445 QEGDYVSIEI
+445 QEGDYVSIEV

-495 LPGFSTKQEVTDI
+495 LPGFSTKQQVTDI

-556 VQAGQDIYALPLAR
+556 VQAGEDVYALPLAR

-593 RSHTLPLLDLR
+593 RSHTLPLVDLR
-604 QWLDVEPA
+604 QWLDVTPA
-612 PSTLMTIVVLQVGEA
+612 TSTLLTIVVLQAGEA

-650 LRGLKGY
+650 LRGLRGY

-666 RMALILDVDGLRNS
+666 RMALILDVDGLR
-680 QG
+680 

>member
-1 MSAFDED
+1 MSAVSDD
-8 IAADF
+8 ITADF
-13 ILEAQEI
+13 IIEAQEI

-27 LVALEQSPQ
+27 LVSLEQAPQ
-36 DNEQLNAVFRGFHTL
+36 DTEQLNAVFRSYHTL
-51 KGGAGFLGVHAMV
+51 KGGAGFLGVTAMV
-64 ELCHAAEETL
+64 ELCHAAEEAL
-74 GMARSGKA
+74 GAARAGQA
-82 VLQANHFDAAQQSL
+82 VLQAHHFDAAQQSL
-96 DWLQAMLDAVSGGT
+96 DYLQSMLDAVSSGT
-110 EPQHAPPELIAM
+110 EPGYAPPDLIAQ
-122 FDVDAAPAPAAVA
+122 FDVHGGAAAPAAAA
-135 AAPVDA
+135 AAPA
-141 AAAIAAA
+141 AGAGDLIT
-148 KSGSDMIDED
+148 DD
-158 EFEALLDQLHGGA
+158 EFEALLDQLHGGN
-171 APGSKPVGAA
+171 APTAVAP
-181 AAIAAAKSGSDMID
+181 AKKADDGQIS
-195 EDEFEALLDQLH
+195 
-207 GSAAPG
+207 
-213 AKPVGAAAA
+213 
-222 IAAAKSGSDMIDE
+222 E

-244 LHGGAAPGAKPV
+244 LHGGAAPGA
-256 GAAVAAAPKPA
+256 
-267 IPKPAP
+267 
-273 VVPPRPASPPRP
+273 RP
-285 AAAPAAAAK
+285 AAAVAPAPIAAPRPATAPAPVAK
-294 PAAAEAE
+294 PAAKPLAEAE
-301 QTVRVDT
+301 HTVRVDT

-330 LRTRLKDEELDR
+330 LRARLRDEELDR

-381 RNLKKE
+381 RSLKKE
-387 VELEL
+387 VDLEL
-392 VGAETELDRNLVE
+392 IGAETELDRNLVE

-418 IDHGIEMP
+418 IDHGVEMP

-431 QGKQRSGHVRLSAQ
+431 QGKPRMGHVRLSAQ
-445 QEGDYVSIEI
+445 QEGDYVSIEV

-495 LPGFSTKQEVTDI
+495 LPGFSTKQQVTDI

-556 VQAGQDIYALPLAR
+556 VQAGEDVYALPLAR

-593 RSHTLPLLDLR
+593 RSHTLPLVDLR
-604 QWLDVEPA
+604 QWLDVTPA
-612 PSTLMTIVVLQVGEA
+612 ASTLLTIVVLQAGEA

-650 LRGLKGY
+650 LRGLRGY

-666 RMALILDVDGLRNS
+666 RMALILDVDGLRS
-680 QG
+680 PHD

>member
-1 MSAFDED
+1 MSAVPDD

-27 LVALEQSPQ
+27 LVTLEQAPQ
-36 DNEQLNAVFRGFHTL
+36 DADQLNAVFRGFHTL
-51 KGGAGFLGVHAMV
+51 KGGAGFLGIQAMV

-82 VLQANHFDAAQQSL
+82 TLQAHHFDAAQQSL
-96 DWLQAMLDAVSGGT
+96 DYLQSMLDSVSAGE
-110 EPQHAPPELIAM
+110 EPGYAPPALIAQ
-122 FDVDAAPAPAAVA
+122 FDVNGSAPAPVA
-135 AAPVDA
+135 AAPA
-141 AAAIAAA
+141 ATAAPAGDLIT
-148 KSGSDMIDED
+148 DD
-158 EFEALLDQLHGGA
+158 EFEALLDELHGGA
-171 APGSKPVGAA
+171 APTAV
-181 AAIAAAKSGSDMID
+181 
-195 EDEFEALLDQLH
+195 
-207 GSAAPG
+207 SAP
-213 AKPVGAAAA
+213 
-222 IAAAKSGSDMIDE
+222 M
-235 DEFEALLDQ
+235 
-244 LHGGAAPGAKPV
+244 
-256 GAAVAAAPKPA
+256 AAVAAAP
-267 IPKPAP
+267 
-273 VVPPRPASPPRP
+273 
-285 AAAPAAAAK
+285 AAAK
-294 PAAAEAE
+294 PPAQKPVAEAE
-301 QTVRVDT
+301 HTVRVDT

-330 LRTRLKDEELDR
+330 LRARLHDEELDR

-392 VGAETELDRNLVE
+392 IGADTELDRNLVE

-418 IDHGIEMP
+418 IDHGVEMP

-431 QGKQRSGHVRLSAQ
+431 QGKPRSGHVRLSAQ
-445 QEGDYVSIEI
+445 QEGDYVSIEV
-455 QDDGAGIDPEKL
+455 QDDGAGIDPERL

-531 QSELGRGSRFL
+531 QSELGRGSRFM

-556 VQAGQDIYALPLAR
+556 VQAGEDVYALPLAR

-576 APRTSL
+576 APNSQL

-593 RSHTLPLLDLR
+593 RSHTLPLVDLR
-604 QWLDVEPA
+604 HWLAVEPVA
-612 PSTLMTIVVLQVGEA
+612 SPLLTIVVLQAGEA

-639 EEVVIKPLPKA
+639 EEVVIKPLPKT
-650 LRGLKGY
+650 LRGLRGY

-666 RMALILDVDGLRNS
+666 RMALILDVDGLR
-680 QG
+680 

>member
-1 MSAFDED
+1 MSAVSDD
-8 IAADF
+8 ITADF
-13 ILEAQEI
+13 IIEAQEI

-27 LVALEQSPQ
+27 LVSLEQAPQ
-36 DNEQLNAVFRGFHTL
+36 DSDQLNAVFRGYHTL
-51 KGGAGFLGVHAMV
+51 KGGAGFLGVTAMV
-64 ELCHAAEETL
+64 ELCHAAEEAL
-74 GMARSGKA
+74 GAARAGQA
-82 VLQANHFDAAQQSL
+82 VLQAHHFDAAQQSL
-96 DWLQAMLDAVSGGT
+96 DYLQSMLDAVSSGT
-110 EPQHAPPELIAM
+110 EPGYAPPDLIAQ
-122 FDVDAAPAPAAVA
+122 FDVHGSAVAAPAAA
-135 AAPVDA
+135 AAPSA
-141 AAAIAAA
+141 G
-148 KSGSDMIDED
+148 GSDLITDD
-158 EFEALLDQLHGGA
+158 EFEALLDQLHGGN
-171 APGSKPVGAA
+171 APTAVTP
-181 AAIAAAKSGSDMID
+181 AKKADDGLIS
-195 EDEFEALLDQLH
+195 EDEFE
-207 GSAAPG
+207 S
-213 AKPVGAAAA
+213 
-222 IAAAKSGSDMIDE
+222 
-235 DEFEALLDQ
+235 LLDQ

-256 GAAVAAAPKPA
+256 AAAP
-267 IPKPAP
+267 PAP
-273 VVPPRPASPPRP
+273 
-285 AAAPAAAAK
+285 APAARPTAPAPAAK
-294 PAAAEAE
+294 PAAKPLAEAE
-301 QTVRVDT
+301 HTVRVDT

-330 LRTRLKDEELDR
+330 LRARLRDEELDR

-381 RNLKKE
+381 RSLKKE
-387 VELEL
+387 VDLEL
-392 VGAETELDRNLVE
+392 IGAETELDRNLVE

-418 IDHGIEMP
+418 IDHGVEMP

-431 QGKQRSGHVRLSAQ
+431 QGKPRMGHVRLSAQ
-445 QEGDYVSIEI
+445 QEGDYVSIEV

-495 LPGFSTKQEVTDI
+495 LPGFSTKQQVTDI

-531 QSELGRGSRFL
+531 QSELGRGSRFM

-556 VQAGQDIYALPLAR
+556 VQAGEDVYALPLAR

-593 RSHTLPLLDLR
+593 RSHTLALVDLR
-604 QWLDVEPA
+604 QWLDVTPA
-612 PSTLMTIVVLQVGEA
+612 ASPLLTIVVLQAGEA

-650 LRGLKGY
+650 LRGLRGY

-666 RMALILDVDGLRNS
+666 RMALILDVDGLR
-680 QG
+680 

>member
-1 MSAFDED
+1 MSAFADD

-13 ILEAQEI
+13 IIEAQEI

-36 DNEQLNAVFRGFHTL
+36 DNDQLNAVFRGFHTL
-51 KGGAGFLGVHAMV
+51 KGGAGFLGINAMV

-82 VLQANHFDAAQQSL
+82 VLQAHHFDAAQQSL
-96 DWLQAMLDAVSGGT
+96 DWLQAMLDAVSAGT
-110 EPQHAPPELIAM
+110 DPQHAPPSLIAL
-122 FDVDAAPAPAAVA
+122 FDVDATPAPAAPVA
-135 AAPVDA
+135 APAGDL
-141 AAAIAAA
+141 IT
-148 KSGSDMIDED
+148 ED
-158 EFEALLDQLHGGA
+158 EFESLLDQLHGGA
-171 APGSKPVGAA
+171 APGTRPVAA
-181 AAIAAAKSGSDMID
+181 TARPAAPARGGDDLIS
-195 EDEFEALLDQLH
+195 EDEFEALLDTLH
-207 GSAAPG
+207 A
-213 AKPVGAAAA
+213 
-222 IAAAKSGSDMIDE
+222 
-235 DEFEALLDQ
+235 
-244 LHGGAAPGAKPV
+244 GAAPGA
-256 GAAVAAAPKPA
+256 
-267 IPKPAP
+267 
-273 VVPPRPASPPRP
+273 RTL
-285 AAAPAAAAK
+285 PAAAAAVPPAPAPAAPARAAPPV
-294 PAAAEAE
+294 PAAAKAAVEPE

-330 LRTRLKDEELDR
+330 LRARLKDEELDR

-381 RNLKKE
+381 RSLKKE
-387 VELEL
+387 VDLEL
-392 VGAETELDRNLVE
+392 IGAETELDRNLVE

-418 IDHGIEMP
+418 IDHGVEMP

-431 QGKQRSGHVRLSAQ
+431 QGKPRMGRVRLSAQ
-445 QEGDYVSIEI
+445 QEGDYVSIEV
-455 QDDGAGIDPEKL
+455 QDDGAGIDPERL
-467 RAKAREKGLIDPE
+467 RAKAREKGLLDPE

-495 LPGFSTKQEVTDI
+495 LPGFSTKQQVTDI

-556 VQAGQDIYALPLAR
+556 VQAGEDIYALPLAR

-593 RSHTLPLLDLR
+593 KSHTLALVDLR

-612 PSTLMTIVVLQVGEA
+612 QSTLLTIVVLQIGEA

-666 RMALILDVDGLRNS
+666 RMALILDVDGLRS
-680 QG
+680 QE

>member
-1 MSAFDED
+1 MSAVSDD
-8 IAADF
+8 ITADF
-13 ILEAQEI
+13 IIEAQEI

-27 LVALEQSPQ
+27 LVSLEQAPQ
-36 DNEQLNAVFRGFHTL
+36 DSDQLNAVFRGYHTL
-51 KGGAGFLGVHAMV
+51 KGGAGFLGVTAMV
-64 ELCHAAEETL
+64 ELCHAAEEAL
-74 GMARSGKA
+74 GAARAGQA
-82 VLQANHFDAAQQSL
+82 VLQAHHFDAAQQSL
-96 DWLQAMLDAVSGGT
+96 DYLQSMLDAVSSGT
-110 EPQHAPPELIAM
+110 EPGYAPPDLIAQ
-122 FDVDAAPAPAAVA
+122 FDVHGGGA
-135 AAPVDA
+135 AAPVA
-141 AAAIAAA
+141 AAAPTAG
-148 KSGSDMIDED
+148 GSDLITDDEFEALLDQLHGGNAPTAVAPAKKADDGLISED

-171 APGSKPVGAA
+171 APGTKPAA
-181 AAIAAAKSGSDMID
+181 VVAPAPIAA
-195 EDEFEALLDQLH
+195 
-207 GSAAPG
+207 
-213 AKPVGAAAA
+213 
-222 IAAAKSGSDMIDE
+222 
-235 DEFEALLDQ
+235 
-244 LHGGAAPGAKPV
+244 
-256 GAAVAAAPKPA
+256 
-267 IPKPAP
+267 
-273 VVPPRPASPPRP
+273 PRPV
-285 AAAPAAAAK
+285 AAPAPAAK
-294 PAAAEAE
+294 PAAKPLAEAE
-301 QTVRVDT
+301 HTVRVDT

-330 LRTRLKDEELDR
+330 LRARLRDEELDR

-381 RNLKKE
+381 RSLKKE
-387 VELEL
+387 VDLEL
-392 VGAETELDRNLVE
+392 IGAETELDRNLVE

-418 IDHGIEMP
+418 IDHGVEMP

-431 QGKQRSGHVRLSAQ
+431 QGKPRMGHVRLSAQ
-445 QEGDYVSIEI
+445 QEGDYVSIEV

-495 LPGFSTKQEVTDI
+495 LPGFSTKQQVTDI

-556 VQAGQDIYALPLAR
+556 VQAGEDVYALPLAR

-593 RSHTLPLLDLR
+593 RSHTLPLVDLR
-604 QWLDVEPA
+604 QWLDVTPA
-612 PSTLMTIVVLQVGEA
+612 ASPLLTIVVLQAGEA

-650 LRGLKGY
+650 LRGLRGY

-666 RMALILDVDGLRNS
+666 RMALILDVDGLR
-680 QG
+680 

>member
-1 MSAFDED
+1 MSAVPDD

-27 LVALEQSPQ
+27 LVSLEQSPQ
-36 DNEQLNAVFRGFHTL
+36 DTDQLNAVFRGFHTL
-51 KGGAGFLGVHAMV
+51 KGGAGFLGIQAMV

-74 GMARSGKA
+74 GMARSGQA
-82 VLQANHFDAAQQSL
+82 VLQAHHFDAGQQSL
-96 DWLQAMLDAVSGGT
+96 DYLQSMLDSVAAGT
-110 EPQHAPPELIAM
+110 EPGYAPPELIAQ
-122 FDVDAAPAPAAVA
+122 FDVNGPATPAPVA
-135 AAPVDA
+135 TATAS
-141 AAAIAAA
+141 
-148 KSGSDMIDED
+148 SGDLITDD
-158 EFEALLDQLHGGA
+158 EFEALLDTLHGGA
-171 APGSKPVGAA
+171 APTAV
-181 AAIAAAKSGSDMID
+181 AKKNDDGLI
-195 EDEFEALLDQLH
+195 
-207 GSAAPG
+207 G
-213 AKPVGAAAA
+213 
-222 IAAAKSGSDMIDE
+222 E

-244 LHGGAAPGAKPV
+244 LHGGAAPGAQS
-256 GAAVAAAPKPA
+256 VA
-267 IPKPAP
+267 
-273 VVPPRPASPPRP
+273 
-285 AAAPAAAAK
+285 AAAPAPAIAPRPVAAPAPAK
-294 PAAAEAE
+294 PAANKPVAEAE
-301 QTVRVDT
+301 HTVRVDT

-330 LRTRLKDEELDR
+330 LRARLHDEELDR

-392 VGAETELDRNLVE
+392 IGAETELDRNLVE

-426 DLREA
+426 ELREA
-431 QGKQRSGHVRLSAQ
+431 QGKTRSGNVRLSAQ
-445 QEGDYVSIEI
+445 QEGDYVSIEV
-455 QDDGAGIDPEKL
+455 QDDGAGIDPERL

-480 AAARLSSEE
+480 AAARLTSEE

-531 QSELGRGSRFL
+531 QSELGRGSRFM

-556 VQAGQDIYALPLAR
+556 VQAGEDVYALPLAR

-576 APRTSL
+576 APNTSL

-593 RSHTLPLLDLR
+593 RTHTLPLVDLR
-604 QWLDVEPA
+604 HWLDVDPA
-612 PSTLMTIVVLQVGEA
+612 PSPLLTIVVLQAGEA

-650 LRGLKGY
+650 LRGLRGY

-666 RMALILDVDGLRNS
+666 RMSLILDVDGLRTPHD
-680 QG
+680 

>member
-1 MSAFDED
+1 MSAVSDD
-8 IAADF
+8 ITADF
-13 ILEAQEI
+13 IIEAQEI

-27 LVALEQSPQ
+27 LVSLEQAPQ
-36 DNEQLNAVFRGFHTL
+36 DSDQLNAVFRGYHTL
-51 KGGAGFLGVHAMV
+51 KGGAGFLGVTAMV
-64 ELCHAAEETL
+64 ELCHAAEEAL
-74 GMARSGKA
+74 GAARAGQA
-82 VLQANHFDAAQQSL
+82 VLQAHHFDAAQQSL
-96 DWLQAMLDAVSGGT
+96 DYLQSMLDAVSSGT
-110 EPQHAPPELIAM
+110 EPGYAPPDLIAQ
-122 FDVDAAPAPAAVA
+122 FDVHGGVVAAPAAA
-135 AAPVDA
+135 AAPA
-141 AAAIAAA
+141 AG
-148 KSGSDMIDED
+148 GSDLITDD
-158 EFEALLDQLHGGA
+158 EFEALLDQLHGGN
-171 APGSKPVGAA
+171 APT
-181 AAIAAAKSGSDMID
+181 AIAPAKKADDGLIS
-195 EDEFEALLDQLH
+195 
-207 GSAAPG
+207 
-213 AKPVGAAAA
+213 
-222 IAAAKSGSDMIDE
+222 E

-244 LHGGAAPGAKPV
+244 LHGGAAPGAKP
-256 GAAVAAAPKPA
+256 AAVLAPA
-267 IPKPAP
+267 PAP
-273 VVPPRPASPPRP
+273 VPRPV
-285 AAAPAAAAK
+285 AAPAPVAK
-294 PAAAEAE
+294 PAAKPLAEAE
-301 QTVRVDT
+301 HTVRVDT

-330 LRTRLKDEELDR
+330 LRARLRDEELDR

-381 RNLKKE
+381 RSLKKE
-387 VELEL
+387 VDLEL
-392 VGAETELDRNLVE
+392 IGAETELDRNLVE

-418 IDHGIEMP
+418 IDHGVEMP

-431 QGKQRSGHVRLSAQ
+431 QGKPRMGHVRLSAQ
-445 QEGDYVSIEI
+445 QEGDYVSIEV

-495 LPGFSTKQEVTDI
+495 LPGFSTKQQVTDI

-556 VQAGQDIYALPLAR
+556 VQAGEDVYALPLAR

-593 RSHTLPLLDLR
+593 RSHTLPLVDLR
-604 QWLDVEPA
+604 QWLDVAPA
-612 PSTLMTIVVLQVGEA
+612 ASTLLTIVVLQAGEA

-650 LRGLKGY
+650 LRGLRGY

-666 RMALILDVDGLRNS
+666 RMALILDVDGLR
-680 QG
+680 